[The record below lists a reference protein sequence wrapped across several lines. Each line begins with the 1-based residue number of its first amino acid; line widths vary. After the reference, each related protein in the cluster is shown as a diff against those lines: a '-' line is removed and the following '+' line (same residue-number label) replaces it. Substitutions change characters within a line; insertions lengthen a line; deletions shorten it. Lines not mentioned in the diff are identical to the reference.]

1 LAWAQSARVNEAF
14 FAISVEASV
23 AIAGVGGGAV
33 NRQVDGAACVDV
45 TAVGSGSA
53 VVWDAERDIAV
64 EIEEVLGAGAD
75 VAVTI
80 SGAVSV
86 ISARV
91 GSAGVE
97 EADFL
102 GSLGGAFNIDGGL
115 VVTFVAGPEGVALGV
130 DVAGSVLGGLGG
142 EAGVVARVLS
152 VVIGVVV
159 DEASLASAGEVPA
172 SDLCAICVGTASG
185 PVGSFLSSDDVAVH
199 AGDDGTSWWAVG
211 T

>member
-1 LAWAQSARVNEAF
+1 MAWAQSARVNEAF

-23 AIAGVGGGAV
+23 AIAGVGCGAV
-33 NRQVDGAACVDV
+33 NGQVDGAAGVDV
-45 TAVGSGSA
+45 AAVSSGGA

-115 VVTFVAGPEGVALGV
+115 VVTFVAGPEGAALGV
-130 DVAGSVLGGLGG
+130 DVAGSVIGGLGG

-172 SDLCAICVGTASG
+172 SDLCAICVGTASR

>member
-1 LAWAQSARVNEAF
+1 M
-14 FAISVEASV
+14 
-23 AIAGVGGGAV
+23 
-33 NRQVDGAACVDV
+33 
-45 TAVGSGSA
+45 
-53 VVWDAERDIAV
+53 
-64 EIEEVLGAGAD
+64 
-75 VAVTI
+75 AVTI

-102 GSLGGAFNIDGGL
+102 GSLGGAFNIDGRL
-115 VVTFVAGPEGVALGV
+115 VVTFVAGPESVALGV
-130 DVAGSVLGGLGG
+130 DVAGSVVGGLGG

-152 VVIGVVV
+152 VVIDVVV
-159 DEASLASAGEVPA
+159 DETSLASAGEVPA
-172 SDLCAICVGTASG
+172 SDLFAICVGTTGG

-199 AGDDGTSWWAVG
+199 AGDDGASWWGVG

>member
-1 LAWAQSARVNEAF
+1 LAWVQSARVNEAF

-23 AIAGVGGGAV
+23 AIAGVGCGAV
-33 NRQVDGAACVDV
+33 NGQVDGAAGVDV
-45 TAVGSGSA
+45 TAMGSGSA

-115 VVTFVAGPEGVALGV
+115 VVTFVAGPECVALGV

-172 SDLCAICVGTASG
+172 SDFCAICVGTASG
-185 PVGSFLSSDDVAVH
+185 PVGSFLSSDDVSVH
-199 AGDDGTSWWAVG
+199 AGDDGASWWAVG